1 MRYASAATPTLRF
14 GSDTTREMLLIELEH
29 TKENRLI
36 NRHNFISLE
45 LFYVL
50 SFLWQLKREFNFYDG
65 AKIGHLSKWTRY
77 PPA

>member
-1 MRYASAATPTLRF
+1 MKQRIDKIIQILF
-14 GSDTTREMLLIELEH
+14 EGSTKALYVKVTYGIHILLEM
-29 TKENRLI
+29 
-36 NRHNFISLE
+36 
-45 LFYVL
+45 FYVL

>member
-1 MRYASAATPTLRF
+1 MKQRIDKIIQILF
-14 GSDTTREMLLIELEH
+14 EGSTKALYDDKDTYEIHILLEM
-29 TKENRLI
+29 
-36 NRHNFISLE
+36 
-45 LFYVL
+45 FYVL

>member
-1 MRYASAATPTLRF
+1 MKQRIDKIIQILF
-14 GSDTTREMLLIELEH
+14 EGSTKALYDKVTYEIHKLLEM
-29 TKENRLI
+29 
-36 NRHNFISLE
+36 
-45 LFYVL
+45 FYVL

>member
-1 MRYASAATPTLRF
+1 MKQRIDKIIQILF
-14 GSDTTREMLLIELEH
+14 EGSTKPLYDKVTCEIHILLEM
-29 TKENRLI
+29 
-36 NRHNFISLE
+36 
-45 LFYVL
+45 FYVL

>member
-1 MRYASAATPTLRF
+1 MKQRIDKIIQILF
-14 GSDTTREMLLIELEH
+14 EGSTKPLYDKDTYEIHIPLEM
-29 TKENRLI
+29 
-36 NRHNFISLE
+36 
-45 LFYVL
+45 FYVL

>member
-1 MRYASAATPTLRF
+1 MKQRIDKIIQILF
-14 GSDTTREMLLIELEH
+14 EGSTKPLYDKVTYEIHILLEM
-29 TKENRLI
+29 
-36 NRHNFISLE
+36 
-45 LFYVL
+45 FYVL